1 MTHPCHPGFFG
12 YFPANASP
20 PSILAEMVIAAMGAQ
35 CMSWQTSPAA
45 TELEQVVMDWLRQLL
60 GLPAEFTGV
69 IQDYASTSSLLAMI
83 SARDRVRDALDR
95 ATVYLSSES
104 HSSIAK
110 GARLAGFRPELFRS
124 IPVDDRFAMK
134 PEALAEA
141 IERDQSRGFTPA
153 AVVATVGT
161 TSS

>member
-1 MTHPCHPGFFG
+1 MDFRTHAHHIADWMATYLEGVGDEPIVPPTKPGEIKARLPASPPERGETFPAIFADFERIIYPGMTHWGHPGFFG

-69 IQDYASTSSLLAMI
+69 IQDYASTS
-83 SARDRVRDALDR
+83 
-95 ATVYLSSES
+95 
-104 HSSIAK
+104 
-110 GARLAGFRPELFRS
+110 
-124 IPVDDRFAMK
+124 
-134 PEALAEA
+134 
-141 IERDQSRGFTPA
+141 
-153 AVVATVGT
+153 
-161 TSS
+161 